1 MCLTSCSMVSFG
13 SSVFSS
19 PLSFTASRFCQRLS
33 EWVLFLSCSCNA
45 GAAVTPDPA
54 VGSPSLCRRCSIS
67 CCFEVSRY
75 SWYKT
80 SGHKHIIAQND
91 DSEGQYVHT
100 FRSFIIQYGSMSLLW
115 IDWVQCKFVWNFC
128 LLTYKA
134 QLVMW
139 SKPKPLQG
147 YLPGKPFTM

>member
-1 MCLTSCSMVSFG
+1 MHLTSCSMVSFG

-19 PLSFTASRFCQRLS
+19 PLSFTASRFCQRFS
-33 EWVLFLSCSCNA
+33 DWVLFLSCSCNV

-80 SGHKHIIAQND
+80 SGHKHIIM
-91 DSEGQYVHT
+91 
-100 FRSFIIQYGSMSLLW
+100 IQKDNIFTLLDLLSHSIDVIAHYSKYMFLIHVSKHPIWQHEPLMNWLSSM
-115 IDWVQCKFVWNFC
+115 
-128 LLTYKA
+128 
-134 QLVMW
+134 
-139 SKPKPLQG
+139 
-147 YLPGKPFTM
+147 